1 VTAIREAQE
10 RAWANK
16 QAKGFNVTDVPLE
29 FCFVMKELGEAFD
42 AWRLGNGGAGE
53 EIADAVIFLL
63 GLAQMTGSD
72 ADAEVA
78 AKLAVNDAR
87 AYERTASGALVKSRQ
102 PG

>member
-63 GLAQMTGSD
+63 GRAPMTGS
-72 ADAEVA
+72 VA